1 MRMIL
6 YTSKSAFGRQQVLAA
21 VSYLIHY
28 GTMLQNATVILLQN
42 VKSLLQN
49 MSGFLLQNESVQAVV
64 SLIQKKENRKDE
76 ISFTE
81 L

>member
-1 MRMIL
+1 MIL
-6 YTSKSAFGRQQVLAA
+6 YTSKSVFERQQVLAT
-21 VSYLIHY
+21 VSYLIQY

-42 VKSLLQN
+42 VTSSLQN
-49 MSGFLLQNESVQAVV
+49 MSSFLLQNESVQAVV
-64 SLIQKKENRKDE
+64 SPVHKEENRKDE

>member
-1 MRMIL
+1 MIL

-42 VKSLLQN
+42 VTSLLQN

-64 SLIQKKENRKDE
+64 SLIQEKENRKDE

>member
-1 MRMIL
+1 MIL
-6 YTSKSAFGRQQVLAA
+6 YTSKSVFERQQVLAT
-21 VSYLIHY
+21 VSYLIQY

-42 VKSLLQN
+42 VTSSLQN
-49 MSGFLLQNESVQAVV
+49 MSCFLLQNESEQAVV
-64 SLIQKKENRKDE
+64 SPVHKEENRKDE

>member
-1 MRMIL
+1 MIL

-28 GTMLQNATVILLQN
+28 GTTLQNATVILLQN
-42 VKSLLQN
+42 VTSLLQN

>member
-1 MRMIL
+1 MIL
-6 YTSKSAFGRQQVLAA
+6 YTSKSAFGRQQVLAT

-42 VKSLLQN
+42 ETSLLQN

-64 SLIQKKENRKDE
+64 SLIHKKENRKDE

>member
-1 MRMIL
+1 MIL

-42 VKSLLQN
+42 VTSLLQN
-49 MSGFLLQNESVQAVV
+49 MSGFLLQNELVQAVV
-64 SLIQKKENRKDE
+64 SLIKKKENRKDE

>member
-1 MRMIL
+1 MIL

-42 VKSLLQN
+42 VTSLLQN
-49 MSGFLLQNESVQAVV
+49 MSGFLLQHESVQAVV

>member
-1 MRMIL
+1 MIL

>member
-6 YTSKSAFGRQQVLAA
+6 YTSKSVFERQQVLAT
-21 VSYLIHY
+21 VSYLIQY

-42 VKSLLQN
+42 VTSSLQN
-49 MSGFLLQNESVQAVV
+49 MSSFLLQNESVQAVV
-64 SLIQKKENRKDE
+64 SPVHKEENRKDE

>member
-1 MRMIL
+1 
-6 YTSKSAFGRQQVLAA
+6 
-21 VSYLIHY
+21 
-28 GTMLQNATVILLQN
+28 MLQNATVILLQN
-42 VKSLLQN
+42 VTSLLQN

>member
-1 MRMIL
+1 MIL

-28 GTMLQNATVILLQN
+28 GTTLQNATVILLQN
-42 VKSLLQN
+42 VTSLLQN

-76 ISFTE
+76 ISFAE